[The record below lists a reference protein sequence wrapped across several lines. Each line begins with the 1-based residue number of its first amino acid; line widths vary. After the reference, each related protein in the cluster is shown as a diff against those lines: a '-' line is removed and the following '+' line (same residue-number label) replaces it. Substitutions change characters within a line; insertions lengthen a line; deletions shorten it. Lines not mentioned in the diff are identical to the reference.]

1 LLGYATQVISAIDDL
16 FTNALQVGQAEPI
29 ALIIPSILGL
39 ASGLLVGWALYR
51 GSAKLNLNLFFSIS
65 CGILLVI
72 AAGLCAGA
80 AHEFEEYHFE
90 HVVAPMYP
98 EGEEAPESTPVLWD
112 LSECCSQKTHW
123 FFQILNALVGWR
135 AVATVR

>member
-1 LLGYATQVISAIDDL
+1 M
-16 FTNALQVGQAEPI
+16 

-39 ASGLLVGWALYR
+39 AAGLLVGWLLYR
-51 GSAKLNLNLFFSIS
+51 GSASLNLNLFFSIS

-80 AHEFEEYHFE
+80 AHEFEEYHYA

-135 AVATVR
+135 AIATVRFTAYMLIN